1 MTRLKPSAPATL
13 ATPATVRRK
22 VRILT
27 WVLLGVW
34 TATSF
39 GWLPFARALNFKV
52 FDWDFSFWM
61 AAQGSVLVFFLITV
75 VYAWQVNRWER
86 ELPKGPSDEP
96 PQ

>member
-13 ATPATVRRK
+13 ANFRLKVRR
-22 VRILT
+22 LT
-27 WVLLGVW
+27 WALMGVW
-34 TATSF
+34 AVASF

-75 VYAWQVNRWER
+75 VYAWLVNRWER
-86 ELPKGPSDEP
+86 ELPEAPSEEP